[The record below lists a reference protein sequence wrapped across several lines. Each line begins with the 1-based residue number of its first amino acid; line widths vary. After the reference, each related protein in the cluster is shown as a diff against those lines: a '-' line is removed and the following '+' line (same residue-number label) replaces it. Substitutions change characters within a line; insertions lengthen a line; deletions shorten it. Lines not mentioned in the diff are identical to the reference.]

1 MLSFTG
7 NFRKFISQNLSDIRS
22 SSNVHRKFDYCPPYT
37 SSCTRPDP
45 ASSRLAVGYIDA
57 DYNTSTSREQ
67 RYIESGY
74 LEVGRCHRS
83 TLIHTGP
90 LRTSSRCPPPCNVW
104 CSCLACLCL
113 SCRGILETDVASCLS
128 HTGHS
133 IILKVREILRILWKV
148 TLLNV
153 KQKQD
158 HHCKLNCRQRF
169 GTCRKHCWW
178 SGWAWRKGI

>member
-1 MLSFTG
+1 M
-7 NFRKFISQNLSDIRS
+7 SQNLSDIRS

-57 DYNTSTSREQ
+57 DYITSTSREQ
-67 RYIESGY
+67 RYIERGN
-74 LEVGRCHRS
+74 LAVARCRRS
-83 TLIHTGP
+83 TRIHTGP
-90 LRTSSRCPPPCNVW
+90 LRTSSRCLPPCNVW

-133 IILKVREILRILWKV
+133 MILNMGEILVIWCLMGSNFARRGIVIVIELHVELQKKV
-148 TLLNV
+148 WYLSKPLLEWLGLEERN
-153 KQKQD
+153 
-158 HHCKLNCRQRF
+158 HL
-169 GTCRKHCWW
+169 
-178 SGWAWRKGI
+178 